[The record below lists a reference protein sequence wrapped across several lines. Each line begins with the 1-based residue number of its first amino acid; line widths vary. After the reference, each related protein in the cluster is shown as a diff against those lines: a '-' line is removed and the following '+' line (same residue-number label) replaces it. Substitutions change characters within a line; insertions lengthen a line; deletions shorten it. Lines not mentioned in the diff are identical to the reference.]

1 MESSSPRLKEPQR
14 STQRPVC
21 SGYGS
26 NFVMG
31 ETRSTQD
38 EVDRHEQRWLQ
49 GSGHTSGQ
57 VRVVNQKHWVREMLE
72 MPTRTP
78 RALHIM
84 RSVPGGSGTPS
95 GNVAT
100 PLQCHTCTSNTKPSQ
115 IKSARHTL
123 T

>member
-1 MESSSPRLKEPQR
+1 MIELSA
-14 STQRPVC
+14 
-21 SGYGS
+21 
-26 NFVMG
+26 
-31 ETRSTQD
+31 
-38 EVDRHEQRWLQ
+38 
-49 GSGHTSGQ
+49 GHKRQTSGQ

-100 PLQCHTCTSNTKPSQ
+100 PLQAMAAN
-115 IKSARHTL
+115 IRL
-123 T
+123 